1 MAGGASENV
10 LQQTVDSFA
19 SRVNDYAQGIAGR
32 LGQPLSGVQLSP
44 EDAVARWNF
53 SPLGDTASAD
63 AQYFALTLQGMPP
76 GQALAQVYP
85 MRSGLFADPDIN
97 ASIAKA
103 NQVAG
108 WAAKASGQ
116 PPPEPFP
123 SSTLP
128 DHIHQQLVA
137 QAATAPSSPPLP
149 APAQPPAPL
158 LPGGAGGPGAAP
170 MPGLPPPPAPP
181 LS

>member
-44 EDAVARWNF
+44 SDAVARWNF
-53 SPLGDTASAD
+53 TPLGDTASAD
-63 AQYFALTLQGMPP
+63 AQYFALTLQGMSPS
-76 GQALAQVYP
+76 QALAQVYP
-85 MRSGLFADPDIN
+85 MRAGLIQGQDIN
-97 ASIAKA
+97 ESIAKA
-103 NQVAG
+103 QQIAG

-123 SSTLP
+123 NSTMA

-137 QAATAPSSPPLP
+137 QAAPAPLP
-149 APAQPPAPL
+149 GAGQPPAPL
-158 LPGGAGGPGAAP
+158 LAGGAGAPALPAPPP
-170 MPGLPPPPAPP
+170 MPGPPPG